1 VVAVTAPVSGPIDLS
16 GTTAVVTGAAGAIG
30 RATCAAL
37 AREGADVVAT
47 DVTDDGLAEAAAQ
60 VEAHGREATTVR
72 ADVTDPEAVS
82 RLHDRAT
89 DAGDVG
95 IVATVHGIVSRVDL
109 AEMTLD
115 EWRAQLDVNLTGTML
130 VVQAFWADLQDREY
144 GKVVCVGSV
153 AGQVGGVISG
163 PNYVASKAGVHG
175 LVRWLAR
182 SGAPDGV
189 YANAVAP
196 GPVRSPMTE
205 DEPGYDD
212 GMTPL
217 SRLGEPVDIAEA
229 IVFLSGQGSNWIT
242 GTVLDVNGGIAI

>member
-1 VVAVTAPVSGPIDLS
+1 MTAPVSGPVDLS

-30 RATCAAL
+30 RATCDAL

-47 DVTDDGLAEAAAQ
+47 DVTEGGLDEAAAL
-60 VEAHGREATTVR
+60 VEARGREATTVR
-72 ADVTDPEAVS
+72 ADVTDPDAVG

-95 IVATVHGIVSRVDL
+95 IVATVHGIVSRAGL
-109 AEMTLD
+109 SEMTLD
-115 EWRAQLDVNLTGTML
+115 EWRTQLDVNLTGTML
-130 VVQAFWADLQDREY
+130 VVRAFWEDLHDREY

-182 SGAPDGV
+182 AGAADAV

-196 GPVRSPMTE
+196 GPVWSPMTE

-217 SRLGEPVDIAEA
+217 ARLGEPEDIAEA
-229 IVFLSGQGSNWIT
+229 IVFLAGQGSNWIT
-242 GTVLDVNGGIAI
+242 GTTLDVNGGISI